1 MRPDFTHLQNFV
13 DFLNNECELGS
24 LVVVE
29 GKKDLKALRSIGF
42 GEDLVVYNNF
52 R

>member
-13 DFLNNECELGS
+13 DFLNHECKLGS

-29 GKKDLKALRSIGF
+29 GRKI
-42 GEDLVVYNNF
+42 
-52 R
+52 